1 MKKIR
6 VLQVNKLYS
15 PWIGGVETV
24 TQDIAEGLNSEV
36 DMNVLVCQPKGKG
49 AVETVNGVKV
59 TRAGSLGIYFSMP
72 VSFSFIFK
80 LRKMSKNADI
90 IQLHDPNPLGD
101 LALLLSG
108 YKGKTAVWWHSDIVK
123 QKKLLFFF
131 KPIMNRFLKRV
142 DRIIVATEGHITSSK
157 YLGKYKEKCVVV
169 PYGIKV
175 DEYLNNPRLPV
186 LTEKLTDSGSKK
198 VLFTGRLIYYKGIE
212 VLVRAF
218 EEISG
223 AELFIIGTGSEESGM
238 RELVSEK
245 NMSDKVHFLGNM
257 PKDKLRAAFAD
268 CDFLVLPSVA
278 NSEAFGLVQL
288 EAMVY
293 GKPVINTNLPT
304 GVPFVSVDGKT
315 GITVPVNDI
324 GALAAAIQKLT
335 DDSALREGYGRN
347 AAERVKQEFDV
358 NKMAESVLSEYK
370 KLLNISEDL

>member
-335 DDSALREGYGRN
+335 DDSALREEYGRN

>member
-142 DRIIVATEGHITSSK
+142 DKIIVATEGHITSSK
-157 YLGKYKEKCVVV
+157 YLGKYKEKCVVI

-186 LTEKLTDSGSKK
+186 LTEKLTDSGRKK

-245 NMSDKVHFLGNM
+245 NMSDKVHFLGNL

-335 DDSALREGYGRN
+335 DDSALREEYGRN

>member
-157 YLGKYKEKCVVV
+157 YLGKYKEKCVVI

-186 LTEKLTDSGSKK
+186 LTEKLTDSGRKK

-245 NMSDKVHFLGNM
+245 NMSDKVHFLGNL

-335 DDSALREGYGRN
+335 DDSALREEYGRN

>member
-15 PWIGGVETV
+15 PWIGGIETV
-24 TQDIAEGLNSEV
+24 TQDIAEGLGSAV
-36 DMNVLVCQPKGKG
+36 DMNVLVCQPKGRG
-49 AVETVNGVKV
+49 AEETVNGVKV

-72 VSFSFIFK
+72 VSFSFIPK

-108 YKGKTAVWWHSDIVK
+108 YKGKAVVWWHSDIVK

-157 YLGKYKEKCVVV
+157 YLGKYKEKCAVI

-186 LTEKLTDSGSKK
+186 LTEMLTDKSRKK

-218 EEISG
+218 ENING
-223 AELFIIGTGSEESGM
+223 AELFIIGTGSEESRM

-245 NMSDKVHFLGNM
+245 NMSGRVHFLGNL
-257 PKDKLRAAFAD
+257 PKDRLRAAFAD

-304 GVPFVSVDGKT
+304 GVPLVSVGGKT
-315 GITVPVNDI
+315 GVTVPVNDVA
-324 GALAAAIQKLT
+324 ALAEAIQKLT
-335 DDSALREGYGRN
+335 DDSALREEYGRN
-347 AAERVKQEFDV
+347 AAERVKQKFDV